1 MTVKPATGSSA
12 QRISGHSQP
21 DLMCRCR
28 TRLIGLAAL
37 VGAVNS
43 EALYK
48 PSGQFQPQVSII
60 MRALLIPLLQV
71 DVSVLNHE

>member
-1 MTVKPATGSSA
+1 MPPQHA
-12 QRISGHSQP
+12 
-21 DLMCRCR
+21 LLLCCR

-48 PSGQFQPQVSII
+48 PSAQFQPQVSII

-71 DVSVLNHE
+71 DVSVLSHE